1 VLRSEP
7 LDIDLRFEVG
17 FFFFCKWLVYCCIFW
32 TGVIQDN
39 ENENTLMLFLV
50 AEFEVA
56 MADCQI

>member
-1 VLRSEP
+1 L
-7 LDIDLRFEVG
+7 
-17 FFFFCKWLVYCCIFW
+17 

-39 ENENTLMLFLV
+39 ENLNTLMLFSV